1 MTHIHNQSPLVSK
14 HLFIDDRFVEEL
26 SGLKRRFHQA
36 VKCDENPV
44 IRAEKPWEKDAAFID
59 SAIAIYDEA
68 QGIFRAWY
76 QGGAC
81 YGPEDG
87 SNMCYATSQ
96 DGIHWDKPSL
106 GLIEF
111 EGNKD
116 NNIVLMANC
125 MMHDPAP
132 IMDRIDPDPQ
142 RRYKAVWWGGRK
154 DPSQKNGWQ
163 LGHCVGFSP
172 DGIHWHEH
180 PENPV
185 WPGDAE
191 VAVPAGLERTSGRFA
206 MYSSA
211 DGYGMRVTGRSESDD
226 FVHWDLPPKFLLQPD
241 DEDPPGTEVAG
252 LAPINYEGT
261 QLGMLWISRNLPEF
275 TKQEWQQIVEQNK
288 RQGFFGPPIEMNNVR
303 CRVMYTEL
311 AASPDG
317 VNWQRVHRQ
326 PLFPFGPEGSWD
338 ECICLAARPFA
349 HEDKIYV
356 YYTGHGRTKPTPG
369 CTGPEK
375 IGQWNVETGLAT
387 LRLDGFASLEA
398 YSSPGVLVTK
408 TFPFKGTGVVV
419 NTDAGKGSVRLEI
432 LDDQGQPI
440 PGFTREQA
448 RPITGNHLR
457 ARAAWTSEAAPTDLR
472 GRRTRLKLYI
482 ENGHLYSLS
491 ITADG

>member
-1 MTHIHNQSPLVSK
+1 
-14 HLFIDDRFVEEL
+14 
-26 SGLKRRFHQA
+26 
-36 VKCDENPV
+36 
-44 IRAEKPWEKDAAFID
+44 
-59 SAIAIYDEA
+59 
-68 QGIFRAWY
+68 
-76 QGGAC
+76 
-81 YGPEDG
+81 
-87 SNMCYATSQ
+87 MCYATSQ

-206 MYSSA
+206 TYSSA

-356 YYTGHGRTKPTPG
+356 YYTGHGRTKLTPG
-369 CTGPEK
+369 CTRPEK

-472 GRRTRLKLYI
+472 GCRTRLKLYI